1 MVFIHGMLNV
11 LVPPLSLAILMLI
24 LPPFLLF
31 KILRF
36 IVRLIF
42 RENVAGK
49 VVLITGASS
58 GIGEHLA
65 YEYAK
70 RGAHL
75 ALVAR
80 RENRIKEV
88 ANNAKLLGSPDV
100 ITIPAD
106 VSRPQDCRRFVEST
120 IDHFGR
126 LDHLVNNAGINAVSM
141 FEDTTDITNFAP
153 VMDINFWGSAYSTY
167 FSIPHLRQSK
177 GKIVAVASYTG
188 WMPVTRM
195 SIYNASKAA
204 LISLYETLRTEL
216 GRDVGITI
224 VTPVLIESE
233 MSQGKI
239 LSKDGKMVFD
249 QQIRDMEVGVV
260 PIKSVTEAAK
270 AIVNSVCRGDSYLT
284 EPAWFTTMFYWQIF
298 FPEVLGYL
306 NRRSLTSESAEE
318 DPASS
323 KNVLDIKLLKKYI
336 NPKSVRSP
344 NIKPN

>member
-1 MVFIHGMLNV
+1 M
-11 LVPPLSLAILMLI
+11 
-24 LPPFLLF
+24 
-31 KILRF
+31 
-36 IVRLIF
+36 
-42 RENVAGK
+42 
-49 VVLITGASS
+49 
-58 GIGEHLA
+58 
-65 YEYAK
+65 
-70 RGAHL
+70 
-75 ALVAR
+75 
-80 RENRIKEV
+80 
-88 ANNAKLLGSPDV
+88 
-100 ITIPAD
+100 
-106 VSRPQDCRRFVEST
+106 
-120 IDHFGR
+120 
-126 LDHLVNNAGINAVSM
+126 DHLVNNAGINALSM
-141 FEDTTDITNFAP
+141 FEDTADITNFAP

-188 WMPVTRM
+188 WMPVPMM

-204 LISLYETLRTEL
+204 VISLYETLRTEL

-249 QQIRDMEVGVV
+249 QQIRNMKVGVM

-284 EPAWFTTMFYWQIF
+284 EPAWFTTTFYWQIF
-298 FPEVLGYL
+298 FPEVLGFF
-306 NRRSLTSESAEE
+306 NRRSLTSESSVE
-318 DPASS
+318 DPSSS
-323 KNVLDIKLLKKYI
+323 KKVLDLKLLQKYI